1 MKIKKVAFLL
11 MVLALVMSG
20 CTNSGTEDTTPATQA
35 TTEPTVAPTTEP
47 VTEATEPVPTET
59 EATPPA
65 TEVTEVTEPSTEVP
79 TTEATEPVTDP
90 TDPVVEPTVVPS
102 ETEPVTEPSTE
113 VPTTEATEPVT
124 DPTDPVVEPTVVPP
138 ETEPVTDPTD
148 PIVEPTVVP
157 SETEP
162 VTDPADPTDPVV
174 DPTDPIVEPTQTE
187 PQTEVTKVPVITEP
201 VEEPTDPVTEPTQT
215 VPPTEV
221 TEVPIVT
228 DPPVTEPVV
237 TEPPTEA
244 TTVPTEPTATEPVV
258 TDPPATEPVVTEPP
272 TEATTVPTEP
282 PHVHEYVDKVVAPTC
297 TKKGYTIHTCNCG
310 DSFKD
315 SETKALGH
323 QFDSYVSNGDATC
336 EKDGTKTAVC
346 ENGCGEKDTVKD
358 SGSALG
364 HSYSEKVVS
373 PTCTEKGYTLHKCQV
388 CGDSYKDS
396 YTEVGEH
403 DYVAGYVYHP
413 TPYAEGYTDYTCNHC
428 GATYKGDFVPKI
440 PQQEFERLVAEA
452 TVKYI
457 NQFRVEQGDT
467 EAISLPGLTLVAEY
481 RAVQLKGNFAHSTS
495 DLREAYAYYNYGEWV
510 DMSEYGYD
518 SYYTANAKEAIGY
531 NYIYGYD
538 PDCIGRE
545 LAEQFLGS
553 KGHWAYVGSSE
564 FPFVG
569 IGISYENPHTWY
581 VCILQTKD
589 NYG

>member
-47 VTEATEPVPTET
+47 VTEATVPSTEPSVPAT
-59 EATPPA
+59 EATDPS
-65 TEVTEVTEPSTEVP
+65 TEATEVP
-79 TTEATEPVTDP
+79 TTEVTEPVVEP
-90 TDPVVEPTVVPS
+90 TDPVVEPTVIPS
-102 ETEPVTEPSTE
+102 ETGPVTE
-113 VPTTEATEPVT
+113 
-124 DPTDPVVEPTVVPP
+124 PVVEPT
-138 ETEPVTDPTD
+138 DPT
-148 PIVEPTVVP
+148 VEPTTVVP

-187 PQTEVTKVPVITEP
+187 PQTEVTEVPVITEP
-201 VEEPTDPVTEPTQT
+201 VGEPTDPVTEPTQT
-215 VPPTEV
+215 VPPTET
-221 TEVPIVT
+221 TEVPVITEPVVT

-244 TTVPTEPTATEPVV
+244 TTA
-258 TDPPATEPVVTEPP
+258 
-272 TEATTVPTEP
+272 PTEP
-282 PHVHEYVDKVVAPTC
+282 PHVHEYVEKVVAPTC
-297 TKKGYTIHTCNCG
+297 TKKGYTIHTCDCG

-323 QFDSYVSNGDATC
+323 RFDSYVSNGDATC
-336 EKDGTKTAVC
+336 EQDGTKTAVC

-388 CGDSYKDS
+388 CGDSFKDS
-396 YTEVGEH
+396 YTEAGEH

-481 RAVQLKGNFAHSTS
+481 RAVQLKGNFEHSTA

-518 SYYTANAKEAIGY
+518 SYYTANAKEAIGRLGS
-531 NYIYGYD
+531 NCD
-538 PDCIGRE
+538 PDILGKWI
-545 LAEQFLGS
+545 AEMFKRS
-553 KGHWAYVGSSE
+553 SGHWSYVGSSE
-564 FPFVG
+564 FPYIGVG
-569 IGISYENPHTWY
+569 VYCAYGETFAC
-581 VCILQTKD
+581 VLQTKD

>member
-1 MKIKKVAFLL
+1 MMKKSCKVYSLILAA
-11 MVLALVMSG
+11 ALVVSG
-20 CTNSGTEDTTPATQA
+20 CGAGGPGAGTEGTTLVPETTPATQA
-35 TTEPTVAPTTEP
+35 TTEPTVVPTTEP
-47 VTEATEPVPTET
+47 VTEATEPTRVTEETEVTQATEPVTEPSTDATEVTEPVPTET

-65 TEVTEVTEPSTEVP
+65 TEVTEPSTEVP
-79 TTEATEPVTDP
+79 TTKA
-90 TDPVVEPTVVPS
+90 
-102 ETEPVTEPSTE
+102 
-113 VPTTEATEPVT
+113 
-124 DPTDPVVEPTVVPP
+124 
-138 ETEPVTDPTD
+138 TEPVTDPTD
-148 PIVEPTVVP
+148 PIVEPTVGPSETEPVTEPVVEPTDPTVEPTTVVP

-162 VTDPADPTDPVV
+162 VTDPSDPTDPVV

-187 PQTEVTKVPVITEP
+187 PQTEVT
-201 VEEPTDPVTEPTQT
+201 
-215 VPPTEV
+215 
-221 TEVPIVT
+221 EVPI
-228 DPPVTEPVV
+228 
-237 TEPPTEA
+237 
-244 TTVPTEPTATEPVV
+244 V

-272 TEATTVPTEP
+272 TEVTVAPTEPTVTEPVVTDPPVTEPVMTEPPTEATAAPTEP

-297 TKKGYTIHTCNCG
+297 TKKGYTIHTCACG

-323 QFDSYVSNGDATC
+323 RFDSYVSNSDATC

-346 ENGCGEKDTVKD
+346 ENGCGENDTVKD
-358 SGSALG
+358 AGSALG

-403 DYVAGYVYHP
+403 EYVAGYVYHP

-428 GATYKGDFVPKI
+428 GATYKGDFVPKM

-467 EAISLPGLTLVAEY
+467 EATSLPGLTLVAEY
-481 RAVQLKGNFAHSTS
+481 RAVQLKGNFEHSTA
-495 DLREAYAYYNYGEWV
+495 DLREALAYY
-510 DMSEYGYD
+510 EYGRWMDMTEYGFDDSLSFYD
-518 SYYTANAKEAIGY
+518 MPDGKEAIGY
-531 NYIYGYD
+531 NVLGYAN
-538 PDCIGRE
+538 PDVIGCA
-545 LAEQFLGS
+545 LAKQFYHS
-553 KGHWAYVGSSE
+553 KGHWSYVGSSD
-564 FPFVG
+564 FPFIG
-569 IGISYENPHTWY
+569 IGISYDVDTWGGTWY